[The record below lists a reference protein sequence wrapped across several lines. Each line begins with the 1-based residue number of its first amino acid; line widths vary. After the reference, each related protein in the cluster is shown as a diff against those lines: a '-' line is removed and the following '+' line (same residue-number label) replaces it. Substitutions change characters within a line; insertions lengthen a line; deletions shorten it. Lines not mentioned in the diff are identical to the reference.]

1 MLETQKQDLRKQL
14 EAVLFAAGRKMAVDE
29 LARLCRTT
37 PAPVQQ
43 QLQELKNEYE
53 AKDSSL
59 LLIDEADGWKLTVK
73 EQYAPV
79 VQKIVAETELTRT
92 MIETLAVIAWKA
104 PVLQSSVIRIRTNKA
119 YDHIAAL
126 EKSGFISREKHGR
139 SKMIKL
145 TERFFKYFDVKTPEE
160 VKEKFKG
167 MSEASSIPQP
177 HDLFPEKP
185 KSAAADRAQSSEG
198 LGGQSKNDQKPQPE
212 ATTAA
217 TGDSENAPS

>member
-1 MLETQKQDLRKQL
+1 MPENQKQDLRKQL
-14 EAVLFAAGRKMAVDE
+14 EAVLFASGRKMPVDE

-37 PAPVQQ
+37 PSVVQQ
-43 QLQELKNEYE
+43 QMQELKGEYD

-104 PVLQSSVIRIRTNKA
+104 PVLQSNVIRIRTNKA

-139 SKMIKL
+139 SQMIKL
-145 TERFFKYFDVKTPEE
+145 TDRFFKYFDVKTPEE
-160 VKEKFKG
+160 VREKFG
-167 MSEASSIPQP
+167 GLSEAVASPPQP
-177 HDLFPEKP
+177 
-185 KSAAADRAQSSEG
+185 Q
-198 LGGQSKNDQKPQPE
+198 PQPPPQQQQV
-212 ATTAA
+212 
-217 TGDSENAPS
+217 GNNAPS

>member
-1 MLETQKQDLRKQL
+1 MLTAITASEMPETQKQDLRKQL
-14 EAVLFAAGRKMAVDE
+14 EAVLFAAGRKMTVDE

-43 QLQELKNEYE
+43 QLQELKAEYE
-53 AKDSSL
+53 NKDSSL
-59 LLIDEADGWKLTVK
+59 LLMDESDGWKLTVR

-126 EKSGFISREKHGR
+126 EKSGFISREKRGR
-139 SKMIKL
+139 SQMIKL
-145 TERFFKYFDVKTPEE
+145 TDRFFKYFDVKTPEE

-167 MSEASSIPQP
+167 LSEVAVNS
-177 HDLFPEKP
+177 
-185 KSAAADRAQSSEG
+185 AQSR
-198 LGGQSKNDQKPQPE
+198 QPE
-212 ATTAA
+212 ESASLAGTGESSPNPSAEAA
-217 TGDSENAPS
+217 QPSDEKKAA

>member
-1 MLETQKQDLRKQL
+1 MPETQKQDLRKQL
-14 EAVLFAAGRKMAVDE
+14 EAVLFASGRKMTVEE

-43 QLQELKNEYE
+43 QLQELKQEYE
-53 AKDSSL
+53 NKDSSL
-59 LLIDEADGWKLTVK
+59 LLIDEADGWKLTVR
-73 EQYAPV
+73 EQYSPV

-104 PVLQSSVIRIRTNKA
+104 PILQSSVIRIRTNKA

-167 MSEASSIPQP
+167 LSETASSIPQP
-177 HDLFPEKP
+177 QSPQP
-185 KSAAADRAQSSEG
+185 QAAA
-198 LGGQSKNDQKPQPE
+198 
-212 ATTAA
+212 AA
-217 TGDSENAPS
+217 GDSENAPS

>member
-1 MLETQKQDLRKQL
+1 MPETQKQDLKKQL
-14 EAVLFAAGRKMAVDE
+14 EAVLFAAGRKMSVEE

-37 PAPVQQ
+37 PVPVQQ
-43 QLQELKNEYE
+43 QLQELKAEYDG
-53 AKDSSL
+53 KDSSL
-59 LLIDEADGWKLTVK
+59 LLMDESDGWKLTVK

-104 PVLQSSVIRIRTNKA
+104 PVLQSNVVRIRTNKA
-119 YDHIAAL
+119 YDHIAGL

-139 SKMIKL
+139 SHMIKL

-167 MSEASSIPQP
+167 LSVIEQTK
-177 HDLFPEKP
+177 LVPENEDKV
-185 KSAAADRAQSSEG
+185 ADVAG
-198 LGGQSKNDQKPQPE
+198 VPNDV
-212 ATTAA
+212 
-217 TGDSENAPS
+217 PS

>member
-1 MLETQKQDLRKQL
+1 MAEFEAKQQDLKKQL
-14 EAVLFAAGRKMAVDE
+14 EAVLFASGRKMAVDE

-37 PAPVQQ
+37 AVVVQQ
-43 QLQELKNEYE
+43 QLQELKAEYE
-53 AKDSSL
+53 NKDSSL
-59 LLIDEADGWKLTVK
+59 LLIDEADGWKLTVR

-104 PVLQSSVIRIRTNKA
+104 PVLQSNVIRIRTNKA

-126 EKSGFISREKHGR
+126 EKSGFVTREKHGR
-139 SKMIKL
+139 SQMIKL

-167 MSEASSIPQP
+167 MSEAAANSPQLQP
-177 HDLFPEKP
+177 QQPQ
-185 KSAAADRAQSSEG
+185 AAPAAP
-198 LGGQSKNDQKPQPE
+198 GGP
-212 ATTAA
+212 
-217 TGDSENAPS
+217 ENAPS

>member
-1 MLETQKQDLRKQL
+1 MADVSRPDMKKQL
-14 EAVLFAAGRKMAVDE
+14 EAVLFASGRKMPVDE

-37 PAPVQQ
+37 PTVVIQHLQ
-43 QLQELKNEYE
+43 QLKAEYE

-59 LLIDEADGWKLTVK
+59 LLMDESDGWKLTVR
-73 EQYAPV
+73 EQYAPI

-104 PVLQSSVIRIRTNKA
+104 PVLQSNVIRIRTNKA

-126 EKSGFISREKHGR
+126 EKSGFVTREKHGR
-139 SKMIKL
+139 SQMIKL

-167 MSEASSIPQP
+167 LSEAAAAPMQPQP
-177 HDLFPEKP
+177 QPL
-185 KSAAADRAQSSEG
+185 
-198 LGGQSKNDQKPQPE
+198 PE
-212 ATTAA
+212 APAA
-217 TGDSENAPS
+217 GGEPENAPS